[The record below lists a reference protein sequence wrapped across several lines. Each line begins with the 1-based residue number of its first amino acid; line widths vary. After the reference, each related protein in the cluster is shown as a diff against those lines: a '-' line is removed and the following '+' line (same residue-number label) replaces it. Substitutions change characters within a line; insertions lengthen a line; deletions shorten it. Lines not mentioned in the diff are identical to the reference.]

1 MPNDAGKT
9 SDLQACLELSDFL
22 RVELDKN
29 CLSGDTNE
37 SRRSRFVRLA
47 ALLQNMNAGENGGG
61 LSGALACEKVW
72 VELLKD
78 INLEHAK
85 FSFNPSEADADY
97 TFNDKAF
104 SHKTIGLRN
113 KCAALALAWSK
124 NNPGGVER
132 KFQSAMVIIS
142 FRPAN
147 QKAHTEFWRSAKTGL
162 YIIRLDLLRKTVKK
176 FKTNNKTS
184 TLIPGKKVAKLM
196 ECAAKHNLFLPI
208 EINPG
213 EWVDYELS
221 YWKAGSACVVKRTV
235 SKVTSD

>member
-1 MPNDAGKT
+1 MPNEADIAA
-9 SDLQACLELSDFL
+9 DLKSCLELRDFL
-22 RVELDKN
+22 LVELDKN
-29 CLSGDTNE
+29 CLSGDPNE

-61 LSGALACEKVW
+61 LSGALACEKLW

-78 INLEHAK
+78 INLKHPK
-85 FSFNPSEADADY
+85 FSFDPTEADADY

-113 KCAALALAWSK
+113 KCADLALAWSK
-124 NNPGGVER
+124 NKAGGVKR
-132 KFQSAMVIIS
+132 KFQSAMAIIS

-147 QKAHTEFWRSAKTGL
+147 QKAHTKFWRSAKTGL
-162 YIIRLDLLRKTVKK
+162 YIIPLDLLRKTVRK

-184 TLIPGKKVAKLM
+184 TLIPGEKVAKLM

-208 EINPG
+208 EINPS
-213 EWVDYELS
+213 ELIDYELS

-235 SKVTSD
+235 AR

>member
-1 MPNDAGKT
+1 MPNDKGIT
-9 SDLQACLELSDFL
+9 LDLQTCLKLRDFL

-47 ALLQNMNAGENGGG
+47 TLLQNMNAGENGGG

-97 TFNDKAF
+97 TFNGKAF

-113 KCAALALAWSK
+113 KCADLALAWSK
-124 NNPGGVER
+124 NNPGGVKR
-132 KFQSAMVIIS
+132 KFQSAMAIIS

-147 QKAHTEFWRSAKTGL
+147 QKSRTEFWQSAKTGL
-162 YIIRLDLLRKTVKK
+162 YIIPLDLLRKTVRK
-176 FKTNNKTS
+176 FKKNNKTS
-184 TLIPGKKVAKLM
+184 TLIPSIKVAKLM
-196 ECAAKHNLFLPI
+196 ECAAKDCLFLPI
-208 EINPG
+208 EINPS
-213 EWVDYELS
+213 EWKDHELS
-221 YWKAGSACVVKRTV
+221 YWKAASACVVKRTV
-235 SKVTSD
+235 SR